1 MSVSTL
7 DSEDTLLT
15 LDIDEI
21 DEMLDTS
28 DSDSLSETGE
38 GNPTEASRRYFASLV
53 HLNDWSASS
62 SWVRSLRHSGMCG
75 MAQVLVS

>member
-38 GNPTEASRRYFASLV
+38 GNPTEASRRYL
-53 HLNDWSASS
+53 
-62 SWVRSLRHSGMCG
+62 CI
-75 MAQVLVS
+75 